1 MKEKLTKYISD
12 HYLLDQVDSVLVAVS
27 GGVDSMVLCFLLNE
41 LNINF
46 GIAHCNFQLRA
57 EESDEDELFI
67 KNMASKINA
76 PYYSVHFE
84 TERLAKEQKKSIQVM
99 ARELRYTWLFELL
112 EKEKFNKIATAHH
125 LDDNIETVIYN
136 FTKGT
141 GIRGMRGIL
150 PKKNNLIRPLLF
162 ATKKEI
168 LTFAVENTIPFR
180 EDSSNNSDKYSRN
193 KIRQQ
198 VVPVLELINPAFQYS
213 AGESIQHLKD
223 VEVLYNFA
231 IEKISKELLKYKNDD
246 KGDFVELIIDI
257 DKLKKSPAPTTVL
270 FEIIKQYG
278 FNSTNANQIIQ
289 GLNNQTGSLFVADNY
304 KILIDREYL
313 IVEKNRNINQ
323 TTQVDRNSIGQNIS
337 IEGGQIT
344 FSILSPPPTIFPKN
358 KNIAFF
364 DLSKIQWPI
373 TIRHWKEGDNFQPL
387 GMKGRRK
394 KLQDLFSDQKL
405 TRLEKEKVC
414 IMENNGEIS
423 WVIGIRPDERFKV
436 NSETLHCLVV
446 EFLPSIFAMGK

>member
-41 LNINF
+41 LNIKF

-67 KNMASKINA
+67 KNLASKINV

-150 PKKNNLIRPLLF
+150 PIKNNLIRPLLF

-168 LTFAVENTIPFR
+168 LTFAVENSIPFR

-231 IEKISKELLKYKNDD
+231 IEKISKELLKYKIDE

-289 GLNNQTGSLFVADNY
+289 SLNNQAGSLFVADNY
-304 KILIDREYL
+304 KILVDREYL

-323 TTQVDRNSIGQNIS
+323 TTQVDQNSIGQNIS
-337 IEGGQIT
+337 IEGGQLT

-373 TIRHWKEGDNFQPL
+373 TIRHWKEGDDFRPL

-414 IMENNGEIS
+414 IMENNGEIC

-436 NSETLHCLVV
+436 TSETLHCWVV